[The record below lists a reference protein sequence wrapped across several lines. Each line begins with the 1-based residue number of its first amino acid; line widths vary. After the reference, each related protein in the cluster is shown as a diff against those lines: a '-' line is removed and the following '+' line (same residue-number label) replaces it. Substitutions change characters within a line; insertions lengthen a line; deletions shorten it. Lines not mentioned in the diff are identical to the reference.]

1 MCSSLL
7 YVTEIIGCSK
17 LHQAI
22 NICYNYLNV
31 FDRLPCLIACKESHL
46 IPLYILS
53 LPETLSLKWKIKH
66 FKMQTFLT
74 ILRYSCHAVK
84 YTLSSGFLHSASLPP
99 ATAHHCCHRRY
110 GSGAEW
116 GGQHS
121 FLITPYSLQGIYV
134 TAHSRSCEIQRW
146 GREPPMPGHRCQKD
160 LWPTK
165 SCWPSCGVPWRWQQ
179 ENHRMA

>member
-66 FKMQTFLT
+66 FKMQPFLT

-84 YTLSSGFLHSASLPP
+84 YTVVRFPAFSITASCNRTPLLPQTVWQWGWVGWPAQLPHHTVLPARNLCHSPLQELWDTEMRQGTSNAWSQVSEGPVANQRLLALAWCPMEV
-99 ATAHHCCHRRY
+99 AT
-110 GSGAEW
+110 GES
-116 GGQHS
+116 
-121 FLITPYSLQGIYV
+121 
-134 TAHSRSCEIQRW
+134 
-146 GREPPMPGHRCQKD
+146 
-160 LWPTK
+160 
-165 SCWPSCGVPWRWQQ
+165 
-179 ENHRMA
+179 